1 LKDDEKKIIAKYITG
16 MLILSGIFFC
26 LLQDV
31 KKNDPLPSK
40 EIKARDQ
47 LYNIM
52 NEWYLWYDEMPD
64 VDKSQY
70 DTPEELLEAMK
81 YLPKDIYSYTM
92 SKQEYES
99 KLIEGKYIG
108 HGF

>member
-1 LKDDEKKIIAKYITG
+1 MKKKIIAKYITG
-16 MLILSGIFFC
+16 MLILSGIFFLFITGC
-26 LLQDV
+26 EKDDPLPSKD
-31 KKNDPLPSK
+31 DPLPSK

-70 DTPEELLEAMK
+70 NTPEELLEAMR
-81 YLPKDIYSYTM
+81 YLPKDI
-92 SKQEYES
+92 
-99 KLIEGKYIG
+99 
-108 HGF
+108 